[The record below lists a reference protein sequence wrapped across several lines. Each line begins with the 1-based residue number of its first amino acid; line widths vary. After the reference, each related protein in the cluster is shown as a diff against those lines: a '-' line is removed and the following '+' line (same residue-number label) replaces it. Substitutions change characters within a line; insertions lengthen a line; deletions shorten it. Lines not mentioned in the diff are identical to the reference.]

1 LKTEQ
6 KLVDADLAKCLI
18 GENPPPKAKKYRQA
32 DTRILNLI
40 NEYAAAHNNAAVMH
54 NGDHNYQLPFNPQP
68 ILDFLTGIAHN
79 YEMNQ

>member
-1 LKTEQ
+1 VARIETP
-6 KLVDADLAKCLI
+6 LAKCLI
-18 GENPPPKAKKYRQA
+18 EENPPPKAKKYRKA
-32 DTRILNLI
+32 DTRILQPI
-40 NEYAAAHNNAAVMH
+40 NHYAAQNNAPAGIP